1 MRWLAHNPELT
12 NTMNTFFSQEVVL
25 KMIINFPGTFESRW
39 VSILKRVLQAISKD
53 GFCTNTAN
61 IGVNAKLDNFPEKF
75 SSKNSD
81 SF

>member
-1 MRWLAHNPELT
+1 
-12 NTMNTFFSQEVVL
+12 
-25 KMIINFPGTFESRW
+25 MIINFPGTFESRW